1 MNAAHAAGY
10 VGLNRT
16 YSKREFFDKMNN
28 TLRFLDTEEM
38 KRINITGMDYGA
50 DACHEMTEW
59 CMMDVQLAFKEGHVD
74 AREAG
79 ALKEKIIQFRGHLD
93 TLYDYCDQPIHF
105 FYIHFLCL
113 LSALYLPLFAV
124 DNAYSAGVGEEVHWT
139 LDLVSLLIVLLQSI
153 FVIGLRLLGQK
164 MVDPYGDDLE
174 DLSVIYYVKSTWQTS
189 NRMLAAQLPGP
200 VSPELEE
207 ELDRQKESIGFA
219 WEKSK
224 GTASFDVGGVAKSS
238 PPFEVEPA
246 VRFNNSFA

>member
-1 MNAAHAAGY
+1 
-10 VGLNRT
+10 
-16 YSKREFFDKMNN
+16 
-28 TLRFLDTEEM
+28 
-38 KRINITGMDYGA
+38 
-50 DACHEMTEW
+50 
-59 CMMDVQLAFKEGHVD
+59 MDVQLAFKEGHVD

-79 ALKEKIIQFRGHLD
+79 ALKEKIIQFRGNLD

-224 GTASFDVGGVAKSS
+224 GTASFDVGGVAKSNA
-238 PPFEVEPA
+238 PFEVDPA
-246 VRFNNSFA
+246 VRSNNSFA